1 MPKIKDAQRIL
12 KDLGLPKEQQNEM
25 SALTLLALCS
35 IGPKDS
41 WSKAKRASM
50 TISKDIMVFISGIY
64 GKKYAPNTRE
74 TFRRH
79 VLHQFVQANI
89 TDYNPDNPNLPT
101 NSPKAH
107 YAISMA
113 ALKVIREWGNK
124 KWKPLCEEF
133 KIQKGYLLEIY
144 QGKRKTTKMP
154 VDLEGQVFEV
164 SPGKHNEVQI
174 AVIREFAPRFAQA
187 ARILYFGNTA
197 NKSLYLNKKLVEDL
211 NLSISEHDKLPDII
225 LYDTKRKRIFLIE
238 VVTSHGPMSAKR
250 TIELKKM
257 FSKCSAKLIFMSA
270 FPDFETLRKHLKN
283 IAWETEVWIAEIP
296 DHMIHYNGDKF
307 LRPD

>member
-1 MPKIKDAQRIL
+1 MSKIRDAQQVL

-41 WSKAKRASM
+41 WGKAKRTSM
-50 TISKDIMVFISGIY
+50 TVSKDIMAFASKVY
-64 GKKYAPNTRE
+64 GRKYAPNTRE

-89 TDYNPDNPNLPT
+89 ADYNPDNPKLPT

-113 ALKVIREWGNK
+113 ALLIIK
-124 KWKPLCEEF
+124 KWGSNEWKQLCEEF
-133 KIQKGYLLEIY
+133 KAQKGNLLEIY
-144 QGKRKTTKMP
+144 QGKRKTTMIP
-154 VDLEGQVFEV
+154 LELDGRIFEI
-164 SPGKHNEVQI
+164 SPGKHNEVQV
-174 AVIREFAPRFAQA
+174 AVIKEFASRFAQA
-187 ARILYFGNTA
+187 AEIVYFGDTA
-197 NKSLYLNKKLVEDL
+197 NKSLYLNKKLIADL
-211 NLSISEHDKLPDII
+211 NLTISEHDKLPDIV
-225 LYDTKRKRIFLIE
+225 LYDAKRNWLFLIE

-250 TIELKKM
+250 VIELKKM
-257 FSKCSAKLIFMSA
+257 FSKCSSGIVFISA
-270 FPDFETLRKHLKN
+270 FPNFEIFRKYLKN
-283 IAWETEVWIAEIP
+283 IAWETEVWIAEMP
-296 DHMIHYNGDKF
+296 DHLIHYNGDKF